1 MYKEFFGLQEM
12 PFNLTPDPRFLY
24 MSRRHREALAALIYG
39 VREGKGFIVLTG
51 EIGAGKTTL
60 CRAFLR
66 ELDPQTTHVAMI
78 LNSFLDD
85 LELLQAINSE
95 LGIASEAA
103 TKRQLIDTLNGFLL
117 EEDLKG
123 KTTVLIIDEAQNLSA
138 TVLEQIRMLS
148 NLETETTKLLQV
160 ILVGQPELNDILCL
174 PNLEQLNQR
183 ITVRCHI
190 TPITREEIHHYVR
203 HRLHVAGAKV
213 NISLT
218 AQALNRI
225 YHFSRGIPRKIN
237 LICDRAL
244 LAAYVTGTFQI
255 DAQIV
260 AKASH
265 EMGRLAPSVPMH
277 RRLTRPMPALALL
290 GAVACAAVV
299 VALVFGGYTSFTSF
313 APLARF
319 ARFKAALAGPVRGTS
334 ASPPAPVVA
343 LPATTPPPTPPP
355 TPAAPGLDALPDPAT
370 VARVEDWTTDA
381 DGTVR
386 VADPDL
392 ARMASLLTDA
402 ALWQRPF
409 NDLEAFR
416 TVDKTRLLG
425 VNLLQ
430 VFRKPLV
437 DLCSFEQPNG
447 LRGLLRLDLP
457 LVLGVADPTG
467 RLAPAVL
474 LTRLDGEVCTLAD
487 PRLGSV
493 RLGLAALEP
502 LVQRITVVYQDPL
515 DLAALVPGQ
524 EDNAVEQ
531 VQVVLARE
539 GFWTGGARSKV
550 FDENTTKSLRRF
562 QNSLGFERTG
572 LLDGP
577 TAAAIAARRLT
588 FYPHLTPNGRAPAAS
603 PAARPAGAAQA
614 QAPPT
619 TATASAE
626 AQGQ

>member
-24 MSRRHREALAALIYG
+24 MSGRHRDALGALIYG
-39 VREGKGFIVLTG
+39 VGQRKGFIVLTG

-85 LELLQAINSE
+85 LELLQAINAE
-95 LGIASEAA
+95 LGIASDSAS
-103 TKRQLIDTLNGFLL
+103 KKQLIDTLNGFLL

-148 NLETETTKLLQV
+148 NLETDTSKLLQV
-160 ILVGQPELNDILCL
+160 ILVGQPELNDILRL
-174 PNLEQLNQR
+174 PSLKQLDQR

-190 TPITREEIHHYVR
+190 TPITRQEIHHYVR

-213 NISLT
+213 NISIT
-218 AQALNRI
+218 AQALNRM
-225 YHFSRGIPRKIN
+225 YHFSGGIPRKIN

-244 LAAYVTGTFQI
+244 LAAYVAGTFQI
-255 DAQIV
+255 DAQII
-260 AKASH
+260 AKSSR
-265 EMGRLAPSVPMH
+265 EIGRLAPAMPLS
-277 RRLTRPMPALALL
+277 RRLVRLVPGLAFL
-290 GAVACAAVV
+290 GAVACVAAVV
-299 VALVFGGYTSFTSF
+299 LVLGGY
-313 APLARF
+313 APF
-319 ARFKAALAGPVRGTS
+319 ARFKAALGGHADGTLAPS
-334 ASPPAPVVA
+334 PAPVVA
-343 LPATTPPPTPPP
+343 LPGTTPPPTPPP
-355 TPAAPGLDALPDPAT
+355 TPTSPGLDALPDPAT
-370 VARVEDWTTDA
+370 VAGVEDWTTDTA
-381 DGTVR
+381 GTVR
-386 VADPDL
+386 VADPDF
-392 ARMASLLTDA
+392 ARMASLLTVA

-409 NDLEAFR
+409 NDLDAFR
-416 TVDKTRLLG
+416 SVDKARLLG
-425 VNLLQ
+425 LNLLQ

-437 DLCSFEQPNG
+437 DLCSFEQADG
-447 LRGLLRLDLP
+447 LRALVRLDVP

-467 RLAPAVL
+467 RLSPTVL

-487 PRLGSV
+487 PRLGTV
-493 RLGLAALEP
+493 RLGLAVLEP

-515 DLAALVPGQ
+515 DLASIGPEQ
-524 EDNAVEQ
+524 EGVAVEQ
-531 VQVVLARE
+531 VQNVLARE
-539 GFWTGGARSKV
+539 GFWAGGARSKV

-577 TAAAIAARRLT
+577 TAAAVAVRRLM
-588 FYPHLTPNGRAPAAS
+588 FYPHLNPNGRAPAAP
-603 PAARPAGAAQA
+603 PAAGPAGAA

-626 AQGQ
+626 AQEQ